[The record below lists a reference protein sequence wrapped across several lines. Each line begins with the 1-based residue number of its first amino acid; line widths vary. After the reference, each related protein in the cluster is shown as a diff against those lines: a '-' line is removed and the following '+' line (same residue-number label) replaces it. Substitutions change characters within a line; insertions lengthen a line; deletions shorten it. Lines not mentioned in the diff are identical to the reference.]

1 MINGYPYTDMHEL
14 NADWLLKKV
23 AELEQRVK
31 ELEESGGGEITI
43 EPTLISG
50 TKIADYAIADTPG
63 ELYAPTPIT
72 DYNELD
78 NLPTIPDAVSVEQ
91 VVSAGTNIANLT
103 IGETVTALFAPSG
116 GLELPA
122 QGVGAKIGKIGSKD
136 LYLYWN
142 KKTLGYT
149 SSNCQFTGL
158 PSATDVIMELG
169 YINQYD
175 KYCTGVSRDNS
186 DITIT
191 NLHASGTCASNTY
204 WYLIR
209 LYTIN

>member
-1 MINGYPYTDMHEL
+1 MINKYPYSDMHEL
-14 NADWLLKKV
+14 NADWLLSKT

-63 ELYAPTPIT
+63 ELYAPTPVT
-72 DYNELD
+72 DYNELE

-103 IGETVTALFAPSG
+103 IGDAVTALYAPSG

-122 QGVGAKIGKIGSKD
+122 KGVSAKIGKIGSKD
-136 LYLYWN
+136 LYCWWSVGEGQGTAIVNFTVPSHSAIIMDSATTTSSSKHVDYLE
-142 KKTLGYT
+142 YT
-149 SSNCQFTGL
+149 SG
-158 PSATDVIMELG
+158 
-169 YINQYD
+169 
-175 KYCTGVSRDNS
+175 
-186 DITIT
+186 T
-191 NLHASGTCASNTY
+191 NVRVNLSGSIPAGIYANY
-204 WYLIR
+204 FM
-209 LYTIN
+209 LYTID

>member
-1 MINGYPYTDMHEL
+1 MINKYPYTDMHEL
-14 NADWLLKKV
+14 NADWLLSKV

-63 ELYAPTPIT
+63 ELYAPTPVT
-72 DYNELD
+72 DYNDLD

-122 QGVGAKIGKIGSKD
+122 RGVGTKIGKIGSKD
-136 LYLYWN
+136 LYCWWSDV
-142 KKTLGYT
+142 GGQGT
-149 SSNCQFTGL
+149 SLVNFTI
-158 PSATDVIMELG
+158 PSHTRIIMDVATTTSMEKHIDYIEYADSTNARVHLSGVI
-169 YINQYD
+169 
-175 KYCTGVSRDNS
+175 VSS
-186 DITIT
+186 
-191 NLHASGTCASNTY
+191 TY
-204 WYLIR
+204 VNYFM
-209 LYTIN
+209 LYTVD

>member
-14 NADWLLKKV
+14 NADWLLAKV
-23 AELEQRVK
+23 SELEARVK

-50 TKIADYAIADTPG
+50 TKIADYEIADTPG

-103 IGETVTALFAPSG
+103 IGGTVTALYAPSG

-136 LYLYWN
+136 LYCWWN
-142 KKTLGYT
+142 VQEGVGDSVYNFTQPSHTEIIMDSATTTSNARYVDYIEYT
-149 SSNCQFTGL
+149 S
-158 PSATDVIMELG
+158 ATNARVNLSGNIPA
-169 YINQYD
+169 
-175 KYCTGVSRDNS
+175 
-186 DITIT
+186 TIFV
-191 NLHASGTCASNTY
+191 TY
-204 WYLIR
+204 FM
-209 LYTIN
+209 LYTVD